1 MFRFLFDID
10 TWQELKESLTKNKLR
25 TVITMIGV
33 WWGILLLIG
42 LLGSAKGIENKF
54 SVQFGDYATNSVF
67 IWGQSTSMAFKGYQE
82 GRFPRLKFSHLE
94 KIKNQVRGI
103 KFLLPRN
110 ARDAQ
115 VVRGVQ
121 YASFTMSGDFPLLD
135 QIQKKNLIAGR
146 FINQS
151 DINESKKVAVIS
163 DDVFKQLF
171 DADEDAIGDFIKI
184 NEINYTVVGVF
195 EQGDFDFGGQ
205 LHIPFTTFQKVYNQ
219 GDNIGWITVTG
230 ENGFDIRQLEKD
242 VKLVLKNLNYVH
254 PDDNRAFGSF
264 NLGELFERF
273 EGFLMG
279 MQFLTWFVGIA
290 TLIAGVFA
298 IGNILLITVKERT
311 KEIGIRRAIGATPFE
326 IKRQIVIE
334 SIFLTIIAGIFG
346 IYPPAFVAQ
355 VVAFAFGLAAS
366 SIFPAL
372 IMGIFS
378 KRINS
383 SGAITGMITGLLF
396 TLSYIIF
403 FKFIAPDFNNSDY
416 WFLGIS
422 PEGIGIIGMLVN
434 FFFAIAISLI
444 TKAPPEEIKNL
455 VDKIRQPG

>member
-1 MFRFLFDID
+1 MFKFLVDKD
-10 TWQELKESLTKNKLR
+10 TWQELRESLTKNKLR
-25 TVITMIGV
+25 TIITMIGV

-82 GRFPRLKFSHLE
+82 GRRPRLKFSHLE
-94 KIKNQVRGI
+94 KIKNRVKGI

-110 ARDAQ
+110 ARDVQ

-121 YASFTMSGDFPLLD
+121 YDNFGLSGDFPLLD
-135 QIQKKNLIAGR
+135 KIQKKNLLSGR
-146 FINQS
+146 FINQL
-151 DINESKKVAVIS
+151 DVDESKKVTVIS
-163 DDVFKQLF
+163 DDVYKQLF
-171 DADEDAIGDFIKI
+171 ELEEEAIGEFIKI
-184 NEINYTVVGVF
+184 NEISYKVIGVF
-195 EQGDFDFGGQ
+195 EQGDFDFGGE

-230 ENGFDIRQLEKD
+230 EDGYNIRQIEND

-326 IKRQIVIE
+326 IKRQIVLE
-334 SIFLTIIAGIFG
+334 SIFLTIIAGTFG
-346 IYPPAFVAQ
+346 IISGGWILIAMDS
-355 VVAFAFGLAAS
+355 AFGSGPDSVLINAS
-366 SIFPAL
+366 VPIIVVFISVIILVVFGTLIGLIPANRATSIKPIDAL
-372 IMGIFS
+372 
-378 KRINS
+378 R
-383 SGAITGMITGLLF
+383 
-396 TLSYIIF
+396 
-403 FKFIAPDFNNSDY
+403 
-416 WFLGIS
+416 
-422 PEGIGIIGMLVN
+422 
-434 FFFAIAISLI
+434 
-444 TKAPPEEIKNL
+444 EE
-455 VDKIRQPG
+455 

>member
-1 MFRFLFDID
+1 MFKFLVDKD
-10 TWQELKESLTKNKLR
+10 TWQELRESLTKNKLR
-25 TVITMIGV
+25 TIITMIGV

-82 GRFPRLKFSHLE
+82 GRRPRLKFSHLE
-94 KIKNQVRGI
+94 KIKNRVKGI

-110 ARDAQ
+110 ARDVQ

-121 YASFTMSGDFPLLD
+121 YDNFGLSGDFPLLD
-135 QIQKKNLIAGR
+135 KIQKKNLLSGR
-146 FINQS
+146 FINQL
-151 DINESKKVAVIS
+151 DVDESKKVTVIS
-163 DDVFKQLF
+163 DDVYKQLF
-171 DADEDAIGDFIKI
+171 ELEEEAIGEFIKI
-184 NEINYTVVGVF
+184 NEISYKVIGVF
-195 EQGDFDFGGQ
+195 EQGDFDFGGE

-230 ENGFDIRQLEKD
+230 EDGYNIRQIEND

-326 IKRQIVIE
+326 IKRQIVLE

-346 IYPPAFVAQ
+346 IISGGWILIAMDS
-355 VVAFAFGLAAS
+355 AFGNGPDSVLINAS
-366 SIFPAL
+366 VPIIVVFISVIILVVFGTLIGLIPANRATSIKPIDAL
-372 IMGIFS
+372 
-378 KRINS
+378 R
-383 SGAITGMITGLLF
+383 
-396 TLSYIIF
+396 
-403 FKFIAPDFNNSDY
+403 
-416 WFLGIS
+416 
-422 PEGIGIIGMLVN
+422 
-434 FFFAIAISLI
+434 
-444 TKAPPEEIKNL
+444 EE
-455 VDKIRQPG
+455 

>member
-10 TWQELKESLTKNKLR
+10 TWQELKDSLTKNKLR

-67 IWGQSTSMAFKGYQE
+67 IWGQSTSIAFKGYQE

-94 KIKNQVRGI
+94 KIKNQVKGI

-151 DINESKKVAVIS
+151 DINESKKIAVIS

-171 DADEDAIGDFIKI
+171 DADEEAIGDFIKI
-184 NEINYTVVGVF
+184 NEISYKVVGVF

-230 ENGFDIRQLEKD
+230 EDGFDIRQLEKD

-334 SIFLTIIAGIFG
+334 SIFLTIIEGIFG
-346 IYPPAFVAQ
+346 IISGGWILIAMDS
-355 VVAFAFGLAAS
+355 AFGSGPDSVLINAS
-366 SIFPAL
+366 VP
-372 IMGIFS
+372 
-378 KRINS
+378 
-383 SGAITGMITGLLF
+383 
-396 TLSYIIF
+396 IIVV
-403 FKFIAPDFNNSDY
+403 FIAVIILVVFGT
-416 WFLGIS
+416 L
-422 PEGIGIIGMLVN
+422 IG
-434 FFFAIAISLI
+434 LI
-444 TKAPPEEIKNL
+444 PANRATSIKPIDALREE
-455 VDKIRQPG
+455 